1 MIRIAVGGLVAALAL
16 ASGASAGPQPVA
28 RSADGAAK
36 NAASEREARVMVYV
50 CDRSDETRRAF
61 KREYGAQEFVTA
73 DSVQRV
79 SDVTTPKCMTAA
91 ELRRYKDRAAH

>member
-1 MIRIAVGGLVAALAL
+1 MIRIAVGGLAAALVL
-16 ASGASAGPQPVA
+16 ASGASAGPQPAA

-36 NAASEREARVMVYV
+36 NAASGREARVMVYV

-91 ELRRYKDRAAH
+91 ELRRYKDRFAH

>member
-1 MIRIAVGGLVAALAL
+1 MIKIAVGALTAALVL

-28 RSADGAAK
+28 RSADSAAQ
-36 NAASEREARVMVYV
+36 NAVSGQSKVMVYV

-79 SDVTTPKCMTAA
+79 SDVATPKCMTAA
-91 ELRRYKDRAAH
+91 ELRRYKDRFAR

>member
-1 MIRIAVGGLVAALAL
+1 MIKIAVGALAATLVL
-16 ASGASAGPQPVA
+16 ASGAMAGPQTVA
-28 RSADGAAK
+28 RSADSAAK
-36 NAASEREARVMVYV
+36 NAVSGQDAKVMVYV

-79 SDVTTPKCMTAA
+79 SDVATPKCMTAA
-91 ELRRYKDRAAH
+91 ELRRYKERYAR

>member
-1 MIRIAVGGLVAALAL
+1 ML
-16 ASGASAGPQPVA
+16 ASGAMAGPQAAA

-36 NAASEREARVMVYV
+36 NAVSGQDAKVMIYV

-73 DSVQRV
+73 ESVQRV

-91 ELRRYKDRAAH
+91 ELRRYKERYAR